1 VRRRSRIAQGQ
12 DLARDDKGRII
23 WFTSRDEAQ
32 AHADKLNKQDE
43 KVTP

>member
-32 AHADKLNKQDE
+32 AHADELNKQDE